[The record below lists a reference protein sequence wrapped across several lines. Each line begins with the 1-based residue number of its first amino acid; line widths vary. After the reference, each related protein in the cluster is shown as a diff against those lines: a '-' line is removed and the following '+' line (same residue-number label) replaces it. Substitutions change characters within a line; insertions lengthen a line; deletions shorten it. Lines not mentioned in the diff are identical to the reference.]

1 MEGEQKALT
10 FDEILTKYYNMRKI
24 GCIKATARASLE
36 IVLLSLS
43 DRPTWGRFRDDNVLL
58 ITFRDGKYKG
68 RSVKYYSDDELK
80 ELISEF
86 HKK

>member
-1 MEGEQKALT
+1 MEGGQKVLT
-10 FDEILTKYYNMRKI
+10 FNEILTKYYNMGKI

-36 IVLLSLS
+36 IALLSLS
-43 DRPTWGRFRDDNVLL
+43 DRLTWERFKDDNVLL